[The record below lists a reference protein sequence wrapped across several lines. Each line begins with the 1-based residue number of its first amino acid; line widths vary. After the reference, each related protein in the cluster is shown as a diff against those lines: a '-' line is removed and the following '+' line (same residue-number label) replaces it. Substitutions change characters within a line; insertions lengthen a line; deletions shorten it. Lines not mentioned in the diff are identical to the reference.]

1 MNQLSF
7 VGTYRTSPCILTEG
21 AVVERLRR
29 EFHIPLDEDLI
40 HAALIYNDSYREVL
54 AGIYKQYIDIATRH
68 QLPLMLMTPT
78 RRANTERISGSVY
91 RNRDILRDNV
101 AFLSELRDTAST
113 PVYIGGF
120 AGAMLMMDA
129 IISRWKKQHN
139 FIILLFVPWLR
150 QAPTICLQA
159 LCLNSPRPLV
169 WPMQWQQPDYP
180 ISSAL

>member
-29 EFHIPLDEDLI
+29 EFHIPLDENLI

-101 AFLSELRDTAST
+101 AFLSELLLPAILVVW
-113 PVYIGGF
+113 PV
-120 AGAMLMMDA
+120 AAAMLMMDA

>member
-68 QLPLMLMTPT
+68 QLPLMLIQKEYPVRFTATGIYCGTTLPFF
-78 RRANTERISGSVY
+78 
-91 RNRDILRDNV
+91 RNFAVQLLLPSILV
-101 AFLSELRDTAST
+101 VW
-113 PVYIGGF
+113 PV

>member
-91 RNRDILRDNV
+91 RNRDI
-101 AFLSELRDTAST
+101 
-113 PVYIGGF
+113 
-120 AGAMLMMDA
+120 
-129 IISRWKKQHN
+129 
-139 FIILLFVPWLR
+139 
-150 QAPTICLQA
+150 
-159 LCLNSPRPLV
+159 
-169 WPMQWQQPDYP
+169 
-180 ISSAL
+180 

>member
-29 EFHIPLDEDLI
+29 EFHIPLDENLI

-91 RNRDILRDNV
+91 RQPGYIAGQRC
-101 AFLSELRDTAST
+101 LSFGT
-113 PVYIGGF
+113 
-120 AGAMLMMDA
+120 
-129 IISRWKKQHN
+129 SRYSFYSRLYWW
-139 FIILLFVPWLR
+139 FGRLLGR
-150 QAPTICLQA
+150 CL
-159 LCLNSPRPLV
+159 
-169 WPMQWQQPDYP
+169 
-180 ISSAL
+180 

>member
-29 EFHIPLDEDLI
+29 EFHIPLDENLI

-101 AFLSELRDTAST
+101 AFLSELLLPAILVVW
-113 PVYIGGF
+113 PV